1 MENLYTAEVRTWNHE
16 ILHPVQEFSISFPM
30 RPVNKFS
37 QKNAK
42 QFTKAKVN

>member
-1 MENLYTAEVRTWNHE
+1 MENPYIAEVRTWNHE
-16 ILHPVQEFSISFPM
+16 ILHPVQEFSISFPI
-30 RPVNKFS
+30 RPVIKFS

>member
-1 MENLYTAEVRTWNHE
+1 MENPYTAEVRTWNNK

-30 RPVNKFS
+30 RAVIKFS

-42 QFTKAKVN
+42 QSTKAKVN